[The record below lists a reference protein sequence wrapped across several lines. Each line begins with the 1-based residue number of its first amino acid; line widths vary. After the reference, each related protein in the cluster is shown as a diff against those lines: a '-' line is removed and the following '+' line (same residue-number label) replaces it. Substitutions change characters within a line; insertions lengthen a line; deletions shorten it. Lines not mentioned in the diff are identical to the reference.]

1 MMIDAYLSVLLLKKI
16 ASVAEESFS
25 VKKALDFILSALDLL
40 PITQSAKH
48 ITRNSILGTNW
59 ASPDS
64 TYCYSLADLLY
75 SVHHKTR
82 HVCLWNR

>member
-1 MMIDAYLSVLLLKKI
+1 MIDAYLSVLLLKKI

-25 VKKALDFILSALDLL
+25 VKKTLGFILSALDLL

-64 TYCYSLADLLY
+64 TLLLFTTNLLY

-82 HVCLWNR
+82 HVPLWNG

>member
-1 MMIDAYLSVLLLKKI
+1 MIDAYLSVLLLKKI

-25 VKKALDFILSALDLL
+25 VKKTLGFILSALDLL

-64 TYCYSLADLLY
+64 TLLLF
-75 SVHHKTR
+75 TG
-82 HVCLWNR
+82 